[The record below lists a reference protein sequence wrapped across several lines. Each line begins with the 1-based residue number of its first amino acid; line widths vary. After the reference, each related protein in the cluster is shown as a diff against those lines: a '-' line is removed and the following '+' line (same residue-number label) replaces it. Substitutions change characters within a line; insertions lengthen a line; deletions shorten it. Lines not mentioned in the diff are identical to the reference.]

1 MTPEEKYTFDVRG
14 YLIVENAI
22 DPDYL
27 DQLNSRL
34 DAWEE
39 RARKELAQ
47 RPKDKQTRGPNIG
60 FFNLLNEEPAML
72 DLVANPVIL
81 PYVDALVQSPILE
94 QFGVNFRWK
103 GGQSTVHGAP

>member
-34 DAWEE
+34 DAWEGPG
-39 RARKELAQ
+39 RSWH
-47 RPKDKQTRGPNIG
+47 KDRRTSKPGDPTSGSLI
-60 FFNLLNEEPAML
+60 F
-72 DLVANPVIL
+72 
-81 PYVDALVQSPILE
+81 
-94 QFGVNFRWK
+94 
-103 GGQSTVHGAP
+103 